1 MAMSTTAR
9 PERGFHLPYTQP
21 ALRDLAFL
29 LTSPAPWD
37 SGRNLSPAQLLGPQ
51 GHALLAE
58 LEENPAPL
66 SHWLAQQPCQRLGHY
81 AERLL
86 AFWFQLAPHIELV
99 AANVPVRE
107 AGGRTIGEF
116 DFLIRLDG
124 VPLHVETASKFYLQL
139 GHGADTLVGP
149 SLRDAW
155 PLKAAKLQEQLQLAR
170 HPAAARVLPPGFAGC
185 ASAARLAGWFFYAG
199 TPAAP
204 VAPLAPEQLQG
215 WISPL
220 QQPWPSFSSGGRW
233 IWLSRLG
240 WLAPAR
246 VEQGMVREQDSL
258 RQELL
263 QAAVP
268 QLVAEL
274 LPVGD
279 GYWEEVARGFVVPPG
294 WPQQDRLQAL
304 LATIDGRPAP

>member
-1 MAMSTTAR
+1 MSTAAR
-9 PERGFHLPYTQP
+9 TDPGFTLPYTQP
-21 ALRDLAFL
+21 ALRDLAFV

-37 SGRNLSPAQLLGPQ
+37 TGSNLPVSRLLGEQ
-51 GHALLAE
+51 GPALLQA
-58 LEENPAPL
+58 LEHDPSPL
-66 SHWLAQQPCQRLGHY
+66 LHWLDGQASGRLGHY

-99 AANVPVRE
+99 AANLPVRD
-107 AGGRTIGEF
+107 GSGRTIGEF
-116 DFLIRLDG
+116 DFLVRLDG
-124 VPLHVETASKFYLQL
+124 EALHVETASKFYLQL
-139 GHGADTLVGP
+139 GHGPDTLIGP

-155 PLKAAKLQEQLQLAR
+155 ALKAAKLREQLQLSR
-170 HPAAARVLPPGFAGC
+170 HSAAQRILPAGFTGC
-185 ASAARLAGWFFYAG
+185 RSVARLAGWFFY
-199 TPAAP
+199 TNSPP
-204 VAPLAPEQLQG
+204 VLLAPLSPDQLQG

-220 QQPWPSFSSGGRW
+220 QQPWPASSESARW
-233 IWLSRLG
+233 VWLSRLG

-246 VEQGMVREQDSL
+246 IEDSQVREQDSL

-263 QAAVP
+263 QAEVP

-294 WPQQDRLQAL
+294 WPQQEKLQAL
-304 LATIDGRPAP
+304 LRSIDRIHRP

>member
-29 LTSPAPWD
+29 LISPAPWN
-37 SGRNLSPAQLLGPQ
+37 SGRNLSPAQLLGEQ
-51 GHALLAE
+51 GEALLAA
-58 LEENPAPL
+58 LEQDPTPL
-66 SHWLAQQPCQRLGHY
+66 VHWLAKQPCQRLGHY

-86 AFWFQLAPHIELV
+86 AFWFRLAPHIELV
-99 AANVPVRE
+99 AANLPVRDS
-107 AGGRTIGEF
+107 AGRTIGEF

-139 GHGADTLVGP
+139 GHGPDTLVGP

-185 ASAARLAGWFFYAG
+185 ASVARLAGWFFYADVP
-199 TPAAP
+199 TTLL
-204 VAPLAPEQLQG
+204 APLAEDQLQG

-220 QQPWPSFSSGGRW
+220 QQPWPASSEHARW
-233 IWLSRLG
+233 VWLSRLG

-246 VEQGMVREQDSL
+246 VEDSLVREQDSL

-274 LPVGD
+274 LPVGN

-294 WPQQDRLQAL
+294 WPQQERLQDL

>member
-9 PERGFHLPYTQP
+9 PERSFHLPYTQP

-29 LTSPAPWD
+29 LTSPAPWE
-37 SGRNLSPAQLLGPQ
+37 SGSNLSPAQLLGEQ
-51 GHALLAE
+51 GESLLAA
-58 LEENPAPL
+58 LEQDPGPL
-66 SHWLAQQPCQRLGHY
+66 EHWLAQQPCQRLGHY

-86 AFWFQLAPHIELV
+86 AFWFRLAPHIELV
-99 AANVPVRE
+99 AANVPVRD
-107 AGGRTIGEF
+107 AAGRTIGEF
-116 DFLIRLDG
+116 DFLIRLHG

-155 PLKAAKLQEQLQLAR
+155 VLKAAKLQEQLQLAS

-185 ASAARLAGWFFYAG
+185 ASAARLAGWFFYADRPPI
-199 TPAAP
+199 PAAP
-204 VAPLAPEQLQG
+204 LSADQLQG
-215 WISPL
+215 WLSPL
-220 QQPWPSFSSGGRW
+220 QQPWPSTSAGSRW
-233 IWLSRLG
+233 VWLSRLG

-246 VEQGMVREQDSL
+246 LAEEGVREQDSL

-294 WPQQDRLQAL
+294 WPQQQRLQDL
-304 LATIDGRPAP
+304 LASIDRTLHR